1 MSSETDL
8 RGGAAEP
15 VALPPA
21 PWGARILGGVL
32 LAVGL
37 FLLWTAYDSAE
48 GDFSPHGPWLAPLVV
63 TIGWVVLAT
72 WYLAV
77 QFGPSSR
84 RPVPDTAEQIDQP
97 EQADQTEQTDHQPEE
112 TEQAEETEQGEP
124 VPAVQWLTPALL
136 CAALIGYVLLLS
148 PVGFVL
154 ASAVFFPAC
163 ARILGSRHSLR
174 DVAVGVPLALGVYY
188 GFTLGLDITLPA
200 GVLPL

>member
-1 MSSETDL
+1 MSSDADT
-8 RGGAAEP
+8 RGGAVEE
-15 VALPPA
+15 VALPPV
-21 PWGARILGGVL
+21 PWGARILGAVL

-37 FLLWTAYDSAE
+37 FLLWTAYDSAD
-48 GDFSPHGPWLAPLVV
+48 GDFSPHGPWLAPVVV
-63 TIGWVVLAT
+63 TIGWVVLAI

-77 QFGPSSR
+77 QFGPSSWR
-84 RPVPDTAEQIDQP
+84 SGPDTAEPDTAEP
-97 EQADQTEQTDHQPEE
+97 DDVADSD
-112 TEQAEETEQGEP
+112 GEP

-136 CAALIGYVLLLS
+136 CAALLGYVLLLA

-154 ASAVFFPAC
+154 ASAVFFVVC

-174 DVAVGVPLALGVYY
+174 DVAVGVPLAVGVYY